1 MAHAM
6 GFNREAVETFFN
18 NYSDVLGRH
27 IFSASQIW
35 NTVETSLSTVQAPQA
50 LFF

>member
-27 IFSASQIW
+27 VFSASQIW